1 MAKNSPANAE
11 DIRDAGSIPGLAR
24 SLGGCMA
31 THSSILVWKIPWTE
45 DPGGLQSMGSKR
57 VRYTE
62 RLTQQQSFMPQL
74 QLLIC
79 CFVQLPSGVQ
89 LSVTPWTVARQA
101 SLSFIISLSLLK
113 LVSIESVMP
122 SNHLI
127 FCQPFSSC
135 LQSFPASQFF
145 ASGGQSTGVSASASV
160 LPMNIGKIG
169 LVNL

>member
-1 MAKNSPANAE
+1 MLKTWVQ
-11 DIRDAGSIPGLAR
+11 
-24 SLGGCMA
+24 SLGWEDPLGKGIA
-31 THSSILVWKIPWTE
+31 THSSILAWRIPWTE

-127 FCQPFSSC
+127 FCRPLLFLPSDFPGIRIFSNE
-135 LQSFPASQFF
+135 
-145 ASGGQSTGVSASASV
+145 SALS
-160 LPMNIGKIG
+160 IR
-169 LVNL
+169 